1 MPHIL
6 DRAVSK
12 IKARGVPESKAYAF
26 AVSRLQKA
34 GELEKGSLKATAKG
48 VKRGRM
54 TSAERARTR

>member
-1 MPHIL
+1 M
-6 DRAVSK
+6 SK

-34 GELEKGSLKATAKG
+34 GELKKGSLKATAKG
-48 VKRGRM
+48 VKRGQM